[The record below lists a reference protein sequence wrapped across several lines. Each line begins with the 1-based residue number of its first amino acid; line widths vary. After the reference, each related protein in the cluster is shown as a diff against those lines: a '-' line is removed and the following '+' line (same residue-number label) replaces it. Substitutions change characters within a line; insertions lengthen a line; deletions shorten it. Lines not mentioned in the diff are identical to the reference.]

1 MRYPAGYYEQQY
13 NFDFFNYAGIHRPVI
28 LYTTVNFDLIP
39 NKTTNQMPY
48 PN

>member
-28 LYTTVNFDLIP
+28 LYTTVMLVKYSRFAIFS
-39 NKTTNQMPY
+39 
-48 PN
+48 